1 LVGEE
6 EERRWKIRRRWSI
19 NALLTITIGLDGKP
33 REAEDKYTRAL
44 LQYPK
49 RRENAA
55 L

>member
-6 EERRWKIRRRWSI
+6 EERRWEIKRRWSI
-19 NALLTITIGLDGKP
+19 NALLTITIGLD
-33 REAEDKYTRAL
+33 EAEDKQTRAL